1 MENSFDKQ
9 ILNILMMYNHKPQ
22 FAKKQATEYVNKL
35 MNGNKITVD
44 EELELTL
51 LIQDFEG

>member
-1 MENSFDKQ
+1 MENSFDKHV
-9 ILNILMMYNHKPQ
+9 LDILMMYNHKPQ

-35 MNGNKITVD
+35 TKNNRITVD
-44 EELELTL
+44 EERELTL